1 LISFRKNKGG
11 SRPISG
17 ILRQTELA
25 KKKVRPT
32 TANEK
37 RGSFGGR
44 ALVQKKPTN

>member
-37 RGSFGGR
+37 SRPFAGR
-44 ALVQKKPTN
+44 TLVQKKSTN